1 MEFID
6 LKNNHLFLNNIRV
19 VKLIG
24 QSLTLLLSYE

>member
-6 LKNNHLFLNNIRV
+6 QKNNHLFHNNIRV

-24 QSLTLLLSYE
+24 QSLTLLQSYE

>member
-6 LKNNHLFLNNIRV
+6 QKNNHLFLSNLKV

-24 QSLTLLLSYE
+24 QSLTLLLRYE